1 MRQAQARQKFGSQ
14 LVSRRRQRGF
24 ASQSHIS
31 GSLDTKIL
39 KKLPNHPEKLKK
51 SLVQNP
57 IPGLYLIKIV
67 VKIGSADAFAKEQNI
82 SIHSDISSRRPAR

>member
-1 MRQAQARQKFGSQ
+1 MQQRITQFMRQAQARQKFGSQ

-57 IPGLYLIKIV
+57 ITCLYLTIIS
-67 VKIGSADAFAKEQNI
+67 VKWFCRCIRKSAKHF
-82 SIHSDISSRRPAR
+82 HT